1 MLNIAD
7 NRIGN
12 DGLAVISP
20 ALNKDC
26 VLIIFNLSNNDLDGV
41 LAIEHLSNYIITSK
55 TLVELNLG
63 NNGLGDAAISKLGQ
77 IFNDNKCHLQRLGLQ
92 NCQITANGAS
102 ALFEGIRL
110 NMYLKHLNLS

>member
-63 NNGLGDAAISKLGQ
+63 NNRLGDATISKLGQ

-92 NCQITANGAS
+92 NCQITAKNGTV
-102 ALFEGIRL
+102 I
-110 NMYLKHLNLS
+110 LKVFW